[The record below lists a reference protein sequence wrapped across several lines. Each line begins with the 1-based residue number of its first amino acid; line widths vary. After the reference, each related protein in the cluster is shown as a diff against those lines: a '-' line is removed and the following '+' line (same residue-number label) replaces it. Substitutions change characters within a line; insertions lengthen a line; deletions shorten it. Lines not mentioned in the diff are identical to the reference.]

1 MKRFAVILI
10 IAVLALGCVFA
21 ATNTKDAPNSGDKF
35 VVTTTIKTIYPVYQ
49 IVGTGNNSDK
59 ATSAD
64 STSESVEEV
73 EGIVSED
80 GDTLTINV
88 ALQHFGKPSNDM
100 GQTSFAAIR
109 YKNKIT
115 VKISAGKLVNQTTG
129 AGHISE
135 SGDAVNGAF
144 TGIGTANDNFNSD
157 SVTSTGKSYVEIDC
171 HYNNGLKV
179 AVDSTGKSGVVETIA
194 TGSFSWDIS
203 KLTAGDTYK
212 ADVIVTYTVE

>member
-21 ATNTKDAPNSGDKF
+21 ATNTKDAPNNGDKF

-49 IVGTGNNSDK
+49 IVGTGNDSDE

-64 STSESVEEV
+64 STSASEV

-88 ALQHFGKPSNDM
+88 KLQHFGKPSNDM
-100 GQTSFAAIR
+100 DQTSLAAIR

-115 VKISAGKLVNQTTG
+115 VKISAGKLLNQTTG
-129 AGHISE
+129 DGHISE
-135 SGDAVNGAF
+135 SGDAENGAF
-144 TGIGTANDNFNSD
+144 TGIGAAKDNFNSD

-179 AVDSTGKSGVVETIA
+179 AVDSTGKTGVVETIA

-203 KLTAGDTYK
+203 NLTAGDTYK